1 MVGGDRQSPVRK
13 HTSGG
18 GLECR
23 NYMFFGPESSGDSAA
38 IMYSLIVNC
47 RLNGIEPE
55 DVISVISTW
64 QANRVKELHP
74 WNATLP
80 AN

>member
-1 MVGGDRQSPVRK
+1 
-13 HTSGG
+13 
-18 GLECR
+18 
-23 NYMFFGPESSGDSAA
+23 MFFGPESSGDSAA